1 MLRLCVPTPSFPFGR
16 LPLLPV
22 VRPLGVGF
30 VEGMSHVLPLLPNV
44 TVLSKYGGTTR
55 GDGKRGSRGPGVVC
69 VFTSSLNVNSLD
81 YCKTAGIDAPGV
93 SHLTKR
99 NIRFAGTCTASTAD
113 APSHFK
119 LLANVCP

>member
-1 MLRLCVPTPSFPFGR
+1 MVGAVGRMLCA
-16 LPLLPV
+16 LPLL
-22 VRPLGVGF
+22 
-30 VEGMSHVLPLLPNV
+30 SNV
-44 TVLSKYGGTTR
+44 ALVADYKIDTR
-55 GDGKRGSRGPGVVC
+55 GRAKGGGRRGPGVVC

-93 SHLTKR
+93 SQLTKR
-99 NIRFAGTCTASTAD
+99 NMRFAGTCTASTAD